1 MYSNTATAR
10 CTAQKTMIF
19 TGPHFYLGLIQ
30 IALVAAYV
38 LIAVYAA
45 GRNAIADRIVIW
57 FIGAFLL
64 MYKTG
69 EYVTMGKVPVDL
81 SAASYFL
88 FGAVAFVPFRP
99 LKAAASFS
107 AMLSGAVYF
116 FTMILYPE
124 THVAGVQTAAVPAF
138 DLAMAMTNHNM
149 LFLGGLFMCAKYAF
163 PREDYV
169 WVLGWFAFFF
179 AYLQLVTVGY
189 GINYANTSIV
199 QILTGTLVADV
210 LGVPLTAAYYVV
222 YYVVVTGLCVAIITL
237 YSLLNRTYAAKKV
250 DRRPVFLPPLLRMPA
265 YFA

>member
-1 MYSNTATAR
+1 
-10 CTAQKTMIF
+10 
-19 TGPHFYLGLIQ
+19 
-30 IALVAAYV
+30 
-38 LIAVYAA
+38 
-45 GRNAIADRIVIW
+45 
-57 FIGAFLL
+57 

-81 SAASYFL
+81 AAASYFL
-88 FGAVAFVPFRP
+88 FGVAAFVPFRP

-107 AMLSGAVYF
+107 AMLSGSGLLLHHDPLPRNARCRR
-116 FTMILYPE
+116 TDSRRPRHS
-124 THVAGVQTAAVPAF
+124 T
-138 DLAMAMTNHNM
+138 LAMAMTNHNM

-222 YYVVVTGLCVAIITL
+222 YYVVVTGLWRGDHHSL
-237 YSLLNRTYAAKKV
+237 LLLNRTYAAKKV

>member
-1 MYSNTATAR
+1 MYSDTATAR

-88 FGAVAFVPFRP
+88 FGVAAFIPFRP

-124 THVAGVQTAAVPAF
+124 THVTGVQTAAVPVF
-138 DLAMAMTNHNM
+138 DLAMAMTNHNI

-169 WVLGWFAFFF
+169 WVLG
-179 AYLQLVTVGY
+179 
-189 GINYANTSIV
+189 INYANTSIV

-210 LGVPLTAAYYVV
+210 LGVSLTAAYYVV
-222 YYVVVTGLCVAIITL
+222 YYVVVTGLYVAIITL

-250 DRRPVFLPPLLRMPA
+250 DRRPVFLPPLLRMPS

>member
-1 MYSNTATAR
+1 
-10 CTAQKTMIF
+10 MIF
-19 TGPHFYLGLIQ
+19 TGEHYYLGLIQ

-88 FGAVAFVPFRP
+88 FGVAAFIPFRP

-210 LGVPLTAAYYVV
+210 LGVSLTAAYYVV
-222 YYVVVTGLCVAIITL
+222 YYVVVTGLYVAIITL
-237 YSLLNRTYAAKKV
+237 YSLLNRTYAVKKA
-250 DRRPVFLPPLLRMPA
+250 DRRPVFLPPLLRMPS